1 MVEGGRFEIYCRATY
16 RGFESRPLRHSR
28 PVINFLRRG
37 VRVAEG
43 ARLESECRATY
54 RGFESRLL
62 RHFLRHRR
70 RPQVVVGSPWS
81 GIRELRQDRKV
92 ATVSVPPRY
101 GGTRP
106 SPGVFK
112 FVRGTT

>member
-1 MVEGGRFEIYCRATY
+1 VVEGGRFEIYCRATY
-16 RGFESRPLRHSR
+16 RGFESRSLRHLR
-28 PVINFLRRG
+28 PVIVLLRRG

-62 RHFLRHRR
+62 RHFLRHWR

-92 ATVSVPPRY
+92 ATVSVPPRC

-112 FVRGTT
+112 FVKGTT